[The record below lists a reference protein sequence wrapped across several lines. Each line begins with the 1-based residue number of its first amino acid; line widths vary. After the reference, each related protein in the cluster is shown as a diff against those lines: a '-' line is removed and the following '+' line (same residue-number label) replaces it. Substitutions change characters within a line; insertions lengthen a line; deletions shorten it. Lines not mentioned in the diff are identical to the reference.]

1 MQLPLGRKLPLLI
14 SGLIL
19 LVLAAA
25 SGAAYVEVERSA
37 WTTAKERVVSLAEQ
51 LANLTSGSIV
61 ARGAMMKRAAT
72 DTAVRRMLRSR
83 GTGIL
88 DTTRG
93 VSEALERL
101 AVPTDSAGVIEIW
114 DGAGHTRARFA
125 GRIARVADTA
135 DDAQRT
141 RLASRESGAGGLD
154 SVRTGAFYARGDS
167 VYAWY
172 ALPISDGGLATGFVA
187 QRAKLARNAA
197 SASAERGLR
206 EIMGPGIDLF
216 LANATDSL
224 RTTTTGAMSAQ
235 PPELKSATGPVVYR
249 DRASGEML
257 GAKATVAGTPWLIEI
272 AMPRATVLTG
282 TRVFLKRTSIMS
294 LAILIIGA
302 LLAWLLSRQVT
313 RPLAKLTAA
322 TNAVS
327 AGDYAYRVDIAHGDE
342 LGQLGSAFNVMA
354 ERVSESRAAIE
365 QQRAAAESAR
375 KEAVAASQAKS
386 DFLAVMSHELR
397 TPLNA
402 ILGFS
407 SLMID
412 GITGPVTE
420 QQRAQLARIRSGGQ
434 HLLALIDEILSLT
447 RLEAGREEVRA
458 EQGDAFVVARE
469 TAALAEPM
477 AALKGLALVAD
488 IPVGACDA
496 RTDFT
501 KLRQILLNL
510 LSNAIKFTNDGAV
523 TLSVRVA
530 GDDVH
535 FAVSDTGIGIAPED
549 RARIFEPFFQVEM
562 SKARRVAGT
571 GLGLSVTR
579 HLARLLGGDVTLRSE
594 EEVGST
600 FELRIPRY
608 TLGTSAPMKEDGLHE
623 RALAVLPESGAAAR
637 GGGVAMPRR

>member
-1 MQLPLGRKLPLLI
+1 MSLVVQLPLGRKLPLLI

-154 SVRTGAFYARGDS
+154 SVRTGAFYVRGDS

-216 LANATDSL
+216 LANA
-224 RTTTTGAMSAQ
+224 
-235 PPELKSATGPVVYR
+235 
-249 DRASGEML
+249 
-257 GAKATVAGTPWLIEI
+257 
-272 AMPRATVLTG
+272 
-282 TRVFLKRTSIMS
+282 
-294 LAILIIGA
+294 
-302 LLAWLLSRQVT
+302 
-313 RPLAKLTAA
+313 
-322 TNAVS
+322 
-327 AGDYAYRVDIAHGDE
+327 
-342 LGQLGSAFNVMA
+342 
-354 ERVSESRAAIE
+354 
-365 QQRAAAESAR
+365 
-375 KEAVAASQAKS
+375 
-386 DFLAVMSHELR
+386 
-397 TPLNA
+397 
-402 ILGFS
+402 
-407 SLMID
+407 
-412 GITGPVTE
+412 
-420 QQRAQLARIRSGGQ
+420 
-434 HLLALIDEILSLT
+434 
-447 RLEAGREEVRA
+447 
-458 EQGDAFVVARE
+458 
-469 TAALAEPM
+469 
-477 AALKGLALVAD
+477 
-488 IPVGACDA
+488 
-496 RTDFT
+496 
-501 KLRQILLNL
+501 
-510 LSNAIKFTNDGAV
+510 
-523 TLSVRVA
+523 
-530 GDDVH
+530 
-535 FAVSDTGIGIAPED
+535 
-549 RARIFEPFFQVEM
+549 
-562 SKARRVAGT
+562 
-571 GLGLSVTR
+571 
-579 HLARLLGGDVTLRSE
+579 
-594 EEVGST
+594 
-600 FELRIPRY
+600 
-608 TLGTSAPMKEDGLHE
+608 
-623 RALAVLPESGAAAR
+623 
-637 GGGVAMPRR
+637 